1 MDDVIGAKVS
11 QDLSDQIESHRETDE
26 PRSQTIRRLI
36 RAGIEHET
44 ECRGTDSET
53 ADQTDEQHFPL
64 GEWALLFGPTL
75 LVIGYA
81 GNADPLVFVVGLLA
95 ALYGLYDRYRD

>member
-11 QDLSDQIESHRETDE
+11 EDLSEQIESHRETDE

-53 ADQTDEQHFPL
+53 TDQPGEQHFPL
-64 GEWALLFGPTL
+64 GEWALLFGPTV
-75 LVIGYA
+75 LVIGWA
-81 GNADPLVFVVGLLA
+81 GNAEPLVLVLGLVV

>member
-1 MDDVIGAKVS
+1 MDEVIGAKVS
-11 QDLSDQIESHRETDE
+11 EDLSEEIESHRETDE

-53 ADQTDEQHFPL
+53 TDQADSQNVPL
-64 GEWALLFGPTL
+64 SDTALLIGGTL
-75 LVIGYA
+75 LAIGYV
-81 GNADPLVFVVGLLA
+81 GNAEPVVLVLGAGL
-95 ALYGLYDRYRD
+95 ALYGLYERHQS